1 MLLINGQANSSRME
15 KRGKEYFCQK
25 FSNLKI
31 KIKQHKRILLNE
43 GIYRMNISDLIN
55 KNRPSLYIRKNYE
68 ASYIS
73 LKSGGWE
80 I

>member
-1 MLLINGQANSSRME
+1 
-15 KRGKEYFCQK
+15 
-25 FSNLKI
+25 
-31 KIKQHKRILLNE
+31 
-43 GIYRMNISDLIN
+43 MNISDLIN